1 MYIIYSVYYIVLE
14 YTYSVEC
21 RCRVYSVE
29 SSPFSFS
36 IEDLLD
42 VILHSDREGKLCKGE
57 SLEWK
62 TVQ

>member
-1 MYIIYSVYYIVLE
+1 MYVYSVYYRVLE
-14 YTYSVEC
+14 YTYSEEC
-21 RCRVYSVE
+21 IVYSVE